1 MTFDIK
7 LQTMKK
13 TLTRYI
19 CGLLTVLAAV
29 ACSHTPPD
37 HTALFQELRSAD
49 KMIFARM
56 SITKTVKMDSEAWYK
71 IGKRIA
77 VYAYDAHMRAFI
89 DLSALTAG
97 DFVFDEKNHTVD
109 ITLPPVQTE
118 VTGRDMEL
126 RKVYENI
133 GLLRSEFDSR
143 ERALM
148 KEEANRSFREEVAG
162 NPRFRDQLTS
172 EAESKARR
180 YFEELLRQEGYTATI
195 SFRK

>member
-1 MTFDIK
+1 
-7 LQTMKK
+7 MKK
-13 TLTRYI
+13 HMIRYL
-19 CGLLTVLAAV
+19 CGLMTAVAAV
-29 ACSHTPPD
+29 GCSYTLPD

-49 KMIFARM
+49 KMVFARM

-77 VYAYDAHMRAFI
+77 VYSYDAHMRAFI
-89 DLSALTAG
+89 DLSALTAD
-97 DFVFDEKNHTVD
+97 DFAFDEKNHTVD

-133 GLLRSEFDSR
+133 GLLRSELDSR
-143 ERALM
+143 ERAMM
-148 KEEANRSFREEVAG
+148 KEEANRSFREEVAD
-162 NPRFRDQLTS
+162 NPRFRNQLST
-172 EAESKARR
+172 EAENKARR

-195 SFRK
+195 RFRND